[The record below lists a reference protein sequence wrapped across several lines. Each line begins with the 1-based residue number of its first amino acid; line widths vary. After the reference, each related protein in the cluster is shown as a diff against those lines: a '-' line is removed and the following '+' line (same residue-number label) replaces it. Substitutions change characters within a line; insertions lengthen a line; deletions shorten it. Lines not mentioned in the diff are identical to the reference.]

1 VFRGGRR
8 EEHLRI
14 CAFAHLHHHL
24 DVVDKKKEP
33 ERQDDATTPPLEPS
47 PAPCCQQLI
56 LPSLS
61 SNGVH
66 AHAREGEGTCC
77 AHAAAASPSPTYTLK
92 SEIEASLGHK
102 GTQRDNLE
110 PVCVP
115 SQVPFCASDRAHQP
129 CRGAPDRKNQQE
141 IARIALKQILGVG
154 GGWWAP
160 RITKL
165 YEVPVLFS

>member
-1 VFRGGRR
+1 MFRGGRR

-33 ERQDDATTPPLEPS
+33 ERQDDATTPPPEPS

-110 PVCVP
+110 PVCRVRCPFVLLTVP
-115 SQVPFCASDRAHQP
+115 TSHAAALQ
-129 CRGAPDRKNQQE
+129 
-141 IARIALKQILGVG
+141 IAKINRRL
-154 GGWWAP
+154 
-160 RITKL
+160 R
-165 YEVPVLFS
+165 ESR